1 MIKTKSRLFNV
12 SSNNTS
18 LNGSFKSKLLLEL
31 PDLSFHNEIIETI
44 YISIQHAEIPASW
57 YNVNYT
63 NSNIIINNITY
74 QIPVGNYNATNLIT
88 ALNVLL
94 PTYTITYSSISNRY
108 TFSNS
113 NVFTL
118 NNKSTSKYII
128 GLGDS
133 DLTAVLNA
141 GLYTLTLPFNVN
153 FVSIARVNIK
163 SDLFK
168 FYNFNG
174 GDKSN
179 DLFLS
184 IQVNTNINSMI
195 NYLNQTQIKFKVDDR
210 NITNFILSF
219 VDDNG
224 SYINFNNSDSYITFQ
239 IDIEYIETLNKNL
252 NFQDLINNSN
262 LNIN

>member
-108 TFSNS
+108 TFSNL

-128 GLGDS
+128 GLGDF

-224 SYINFNNSDSYITFQ
+224 SYIYFNSSDSYITFQ